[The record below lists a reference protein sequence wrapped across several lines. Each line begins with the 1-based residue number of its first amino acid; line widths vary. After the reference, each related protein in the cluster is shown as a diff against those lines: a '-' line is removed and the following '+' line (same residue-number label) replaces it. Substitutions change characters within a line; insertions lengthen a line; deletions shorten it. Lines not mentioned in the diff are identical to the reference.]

1 MKRRKIAE
9 ESLIVCL
16 FYKQKPES
24 GMNIFISCVDHSF
37 PVLKINFDVFGKDE
51 KLLSKIFSYKRKE
64 FYFHFRYF
72 HFLFQIT
79 IFIFPYQ
86 VISIGKG
93 VHQI

>member
-51 KLLSKIFSYKRKE
+51 KLLSKIF
-64 FYFHFRYF
+64 
-72 HFLFQIT
+72 
-79 IFIFPYQ
+79 
-86 VISIGKG
+86 
-93 VHQI
+93 